1 MTNINKTCY
10 ITLYGK
16 AYLSK
21 GIIINDLKTEEI
33 WNKEGFEKSIFKVIS
48 GGKFSKKMYRLYEY
62 KN

>member
-21 GIIINDLKTEEI
+21 GIIINDLFLIEFSIITEI
-33 WNKEGFEKSIFKVIS
+33 V
-48 GGKFSKKMYRLYEY
+48 
-62 KN
+62 